1 MPKHLERFLETDWVT
16 KTLLLAFV
24 GLLTWNL
31 KTTYDLSLTV
41 RQIQTSSEVI
51 DKNVERRLNTIE
63 ELIRE

>member
-1 MPKHLERFLETDWVT
+1 MPKHLERFLETDWIT
-16 KTLLLAFV
+16 KTLLLTFV

-41 RQIQTSSEVI
+41 RQIQASSEVI
-51 DKNVERRLNTIE
+51 DQNVERRLNTIE

>member
-1 MPKHLERFLETDWVT
+1 MPKQLEKFLETDWVT

-41 RQIQTSSEVI
+41 RQIQTSSEII
-51 DKNVERRLNTIE
+51 DNNVERRLNTIE

>member
-1 MPKHLERFLETDWVT
+1 MPKQLERFLETDWVT
-16 KTLLLAFV
+16 KTLLIAFV